1 MTTEIWQLS
10 EAELLADAAAVS
22 HDIQLLE
29 ARRIALVA
37 EIDTRVSREK
47 LGFPGPAGWLTS
59 TTLLSPGKA
68 TKIVA
73 LARGLKNFPD
83 IADAVNTGSISIDHA
98 ALILDFAETPPKGL
112 VPEGQDDARAALLKS
127 ATGPEARTGPL
138 RAAITRLH
146 DSFGG
151 KTPPPEDTDRN
162 ELFASTTLNG
172 RMVLKG
178 DFDAITGEKL
188 LTALSPLTEPR
199 PAVDGTQD
207 ERSPA
212 RRRADAFGHI
222 LDRYLASSNRPTE
235 GGEKPHVNLHI
246 NLRDLTDLRNAAA
259 GANNA
264 DITDDET
271 TRAAEQSDNT
281 AEGDAH
287 DPLDTGNP
295 SQPDPSHPDTTV
307 SDAAELDEADEPETG
322 SSTGPSPD
330 RGAYRDLFGDG
341 SGVGWLPWM
350 GPLSRNSSRQLACDC
365 LLTAIVMDEN
375 GNPLNLART
384 VRTVT
389 AKQKRA
395 LTARDHGCAFP
406 GCGKPAAW
414 TEGHHIWHW
423 TDGGPTDMNNLVLLC
438 GFHHRLIHHS
448 DWEVFIAADQHPW
461 FVPPATVD
469 PTRQPRRSHARAGP
483 HIA

>member
-1 MTTEIWQLS
+1 M
-10 EAELLADAAAVS
+10 
-22 HDIQLLE
+22 
-29 ARRIALVA
+29 
-37 EIDTRVSREK
+37 
-47 LGFPGPAGWLTS
+47 
-59 TTLLSPGKA
+59 
-68 TKIVA
+68 
-73 LARGLKNFPD
+73 
-83 IADAVNTGSISIDHA
+83 
-98 ALILDFAETPPKGL
+98 
-112 VPEGQDDARAALLKS
+112 
-127 ATGPEARTGPL
+127 
-138 RAAITRLH
+138 
-146 DSFGG
+146 
-151 KTPPPEDTDRN
+151 
-162 ELFASTTLNG
+162 
-172 RMVLKG
+172 

-199 PAVDGTQD
+199 PAADGTQD

-235 GGEKPHVNLHI
+235 GGERPHLNLHI
-246 NLRDLTDLRNAAA
+246 RLQDLTDLRDSAD
-259 GANNA
+259 

-271 TRAAEQSDNT
+271 SRAATESET
-281 AEGDAH
+281 DAA
-287 DPLDTGNP
+287 DPVDINTGNP
-295 SQPDPSHPDTTV
+295 IDT
-307 SDAAELDEADEPETG
+307 DAADELQTG
-322 SSTGPSPD
+322 SAAGPSQD

-341 SGVGWLPWM
+341 TSVGWLPWM
-350 GPLSRNSSRQLACDC
+350 GPLSRNTSRQLACDC

-384 VRTVT
+384 ARTVT

-423 TDGGPTDMNNLVLLC
+423 ADGGPTDMNNLVLLC

-448 DWEVFIAADQHPW
+448 DWEVFIGSDQHPW
-461 FVPPATVD
+461 FVPPASVD
-469 PTRQPRRSHARAGP
+469 PYREPRQSHARAGP

>member
-10 EAELLADAAAVS
+10 ESELLADAADVS
-22 HDIQLLE
+22 HRIQLLE

-37 EIDTRVSREK
+37 DIDTRVSREK

-59 TTLLSPGKA
+59 TTLLTPSKA
-68 TKIVA
+68 NKIVA

-83 IADAVNTGSISIDHA
+83 IADAVNTGVMSVDHA
-98 ALILDFAETPPKGL
+98 ALILTFAETPPKNL
-112 VPEGQDDARAALLKS
+112 PQEGRDIARTAMITA
-127 ATGPEARTGPL
+127 ATGPGARTDKI
-138 RAAITRLH
+138 REAITKLE
-146 DSFGG
+146 DTYGSD
-151 KTPPPEDTDRN
+151 KPPPEDTDRN
-162 ELFASTTLNG
+162 ELFASKTLNG
-172 RMVLKG
+172 RLVAKM

-188 LTALSPLTEPR
+188 LTALSPLTEPC
-199 PAVDGTQD
+199 PAADGTQD

-222 LDRYLASSNRPTE
+222 LDRYLASKDRPTE

-246 NLRDLTDLRNAAA
+246 RLQDLTDLRDSAD
-259 GANNA
+259 

-271 TRAAEQSDNT
+271 SRAATESET
-281 AEGDAH
+281 AAA
-287 DPLDTGNP
+287 DPVDINTGNP
-295 SQPDPSHPDTTV
+295 IDT
-307 SDAAELDEADEPETG
+307 DAATEPDHENSSG
-322 SSTGPSPD
+322 SGDRGGGDAAAD

-341 SGVGWLPWM
+341 TTVGWLPWM
-350 GPLSRNSSRQLACDC
+350 GPLSRETSRQLACDC

-384 VRTVT
+384 ARTVT

-423 TDGGPTDMNNLVLLC
+423 ADGGPTDMDNLVLLC

-448 DWEVFIAADQHPW
+448 DWDVFIGSDQHPW

-469 PTRQPRRSHARAGP
+469 PYRQPRQSHARAGP

>member
-1 MTTEIWQLS
+1 MTTAIWQLS
-10 EAELLADAAAVS
+10 DGELLADAAAVS
-22 HDIQLLE
+22 HQIQLLE

-37 EIDTRVSREK
+37 DIDARVSREK

-59 TTLLSPGKA
+59 TTLLSPSKA
-68 TKIVA
+68 NKIVA

-83 IADAVNTGSISIDHA
+83 IADAVNTGVMTIDHA
-98 ALILDFAETPPKGL
+98 ALILDFAETPPTNL
-112 VPEGQDDARAALLKS
+112 PQEGKDIARKAMITA
-127 ATGPEARTGPL
+127 ATGPGARTG
-138 RAAITRLH
+138 RIREAIAKLH
-146 DSFGG
+146 DTYGG
-151 KTPPPEDTDRN
+151 KTPPAEDTDRN

-172 RMVLKG
+172 RLALKG
-178 DFDAITGEKL
+178 DFDAVTGEKL

-199 PAVDGTQD
+199 PDPDRTQD

-246 NLRDLTDLRNAAA
+246 RLQDLQSRGGQDH
-259 GANNA
+259 G
-264 DITDDET
+264 DITDDEI
-271 TRAAEQSDNT
+271 TRAAEQSDSI
-281 AEGDAH
+281 
-287 DPLDTGNP
+287 DPADPVDLDTGNP
-295 SQPDPSHPDTTV
+295 IH
-307 SDAAELDEADEPETG
+307 SDAAESDPRGESD
-322 SSTGPSPD
+322 SPTAN

-341 SGVGWLPWM
+341 TAVGWLPWM
-350 GPLSRNSSRQLACDC
+350 GPLSRETSRQLACDC

-375 GNPLNLART
+375 GSPINLART
-384 VRTVT
+384 ARTVT

-414 TEGHHIWHW
+414 TEGHHIRHW
-423 TDGGPTDMNNLVLLC
+423 VDGGPTDMNNLVLLC

-448 DWEVFIAADQHPW
+448 DWEVFIGNGQHPW
-461 FVPPATVD
+461 FVPPASVD
-469 PTRQPRRSHARAGP
+469 PYRQPRPPHARAGP

>member
-10 EAELLADAAAVS
+10 ESELLADAADVS
-22 HDIQLLE
+22 HRIQLLE

-37 EIDTRVSREK
+37 DIDTRVSREK

-59 TTLLSPGKA
+59 TTLLTPSKA
-68 TKIVA
+68 NKIVA

-83 IADAVNTGSISIDHA
+83 IADAVNTGVMSVDHA
-98 ALILDFAETPPKGL
+98 ALILTFAETPPKNL
-112 VPEGQDDARAALLKS
+112 PQEGRDIARTAMITA
-127 ATGPEARTGPL
+127 ATGPGARTDKI
-138 RAAITRLH
+138 REAITKLE
-146 DSFGG
+146 DTYGSD
-151 KTPPPEDTDRN
+151 KPPPEDTDRN
-162 ELFASTTLNG
+162 ELFASKTLNG
-172 RMVLKG
+172 RLVAKM

-188 LTALSPLTEPR
+188 LTALSPLTEPH
-199 PAVDGTQD
+199 PAADGTQD
-207 ERSPA
+207 DRSPA
-212 RRRADAFGHI
+212 KRRADAFGHI
-222 LDRYLASSNRPTE
+222 LDRYLASKDRPTE

-246 NLRDLTDLRNAAA
+246 RLQDLQSQSSQ
-259 GANNA
+259 NNS

-271 TRAAEQSDNT
+271 TRAAAESDNT
-281 AEGDAH
+281 
-287 DPLDTGNP
+287 DPADPVDIDTGNP
-295 SQPDPSHPDTTV
+295 IRPDT
-307 SDAAELDEADEPETG
+307 ADEPDPQGE
-322 SSTGPSPD
+322 PDRPAAD

-341 SGVGWLPWM
+341 TSVGWLPWM
-350 GPLSRNSSRQLACDC
+350 GPLSRETSRQLACDC
-365 LLTAIVMDEN
+365 ILTAIVMDEN

-384 VRTVT
+384 ARTVT

-423 TDGGPTDMNNLVLLC
+423 ADGGPTDMDNLVLLC

-448 DWEVFIAADQHPW
+448 DWEVFIAADNHPW

-469 PTRQPRRSHARAGP
+469 PNRQPRQSHARAGP

>member
-1 MTTEIWQLS
+1 M
-10 EAELLADAAAVS
+10 
-22 HDIQLLE
+22 
-29 ARRIALVA
+29 
-37 EIDTRVSREK
+37 
-47 LGFPGPAGWLTS
+47 TS
-59 TTLLSPGKA
+59 TTLLTPSKA
-68 TKIVA
+68 NKIVA

-83 IADAVNTGSISIDHA
+83 IADAVNTGVMSVDHA
-98 ALILDFAETPPKGL
+98 ALILTFAETPPKNL
-112 VPEGQDDARAALLKS
+112 PQEGRDIARTAMITA
-127 ATGPEARTGPL
+127 ATGPGARTDKI
-138 RAAITRLH
+138 REAITKLE
-146 DSFGG
+146 DTYGSD
-151 KTPPPEDTDRN
+151 KPPPEDTDRN
-162 ELFASTTLNG
+162 ELFASKTLNG
-172 RMVLKG
+172 RLVAKM

-199 PAVDGTQD
+199 PAADGTQD

-222 LDRYLASSNRPTE
+222 LDRYLASSDRPTE

-246 NLRDLTDLRNAAA
+246 QLQDLTDLRD
-259 GANNA
+259 GAD

-271 TRAAEQSDNT
+271 SRAATESDTETDAADPVDINT
-281 AEGDAH
+281 GDPIDTDAATEPDHENGGGSGDCGGGDA
-287 DPLDTGNP
+287 
-295 SQPDPSHPDTTV
+295 
-307 SDAAELDEADEPETG
+307 AA
-322 SSTGPSPD
+322 D

-341 SGVGWLPWM
+341 TSVGRLPWM
-350 GPLSRNSSRQLACDC
+350 GPLSRNTSRQLACDC

-384 VRTVT
+384 ARTVT

-423 TDGGPTDMNNLVLLC
+423 ADGGPTDMDNLVLLC
-438 GFHHRLIHHS
+438 GFHHRLVHHS
-448 DWEVFIAADQHPW
+448 DWEVFIGTDQHPW
-461 FVPPATVD
+461 FVPPASVD
-469 PTRQPRRSHARAGP
+469 PYRQPRQSHARAGP

>member
-1 MTTEIWQLS
+1 MTTDIWQLS
-10 EAELLADAAAVS
+10 EAELLADAADVS
-22 HDIQLLE
+22 HQIQLME

-59 TTLLSPGKA
+59 TTLLTPSKA

-83 IADAVNTGSISIDHA
+83 IADAVNTGVMSVDHA
-98 ALILDFAETPPKGL
+98 ALILTFAETPPKNL
-112 VPEGQDDARAALLKS
+112 PQEGRDIARAAMIKA
-127 ATGPEARTGPL
+127 ATGPGARTD
-138 RAAITRLH
+138 RIREAITKLE
-146 DSFGG
+146 DTYGG
-151 KTPPPEDTDRN
+151 KKPPPEDTDRN
-162 ELFASTTLNG
+162 ELFASKTLNG
-172 RMVLKG
+172 RLALKG

-188 LTALSPLTEPR
+188 LAALSPLTEPR
-199 PAVDGTQD
+199 PAADGTQD
-207 ERSPA
+207 ERSSA
-212 RRRADAFGHI
+212 LRRAEAFGHI

-235 GGEKPHVNLHI
+235 GGEKPHLNLHI
-246 NLRDLTDLRNAAA
+246 SLKDLTDLRGTAA
-259 GANNA
+259 G
-264 DITDDET
+264 DSGSGSDENT
-271 TRAAEQSDNT
+271 GTAAESDSASGST
-281 AEGDAH
+281 GGGDA
-287 DPLDTGNP
+287 DGCD
-295 SQPDPSHPDTTV
+295 S
-307 SDAAELDEADEPETG
+307 A
-322 SSTGPSPD
+322 TGPTAD
-330 RGAYRDLFGDG
+330 RRAYRDLFGDG
-341 SGVGWLPWM
+341 TTVGWLPWM
-350 GPLSRNSSRQLACDC
+350 GPLSRETSRQLACDC
-365 LLTAIVMDEN
+365 LLTAIAMDEN
-375 GNPLNLART
+375 GSPINLART
-384 VRTVT
+384 ARTVT

-448 DWEVFIAADQHPW
+448 DWEVFIGADNHPW

-469 PTRQPRRSHARAGP
+469 PYREPRQSHARAGP

>member
-10 EAELLADAAAVS
+10 ESELLADAADVS
-22 HDIQLLE
+22 HKIQLLE

-37 EIDTRVSREK
+37 DIDTRVSREK

-59 TTLLSPGKA
+59 TTLLTPSKA
-68 TKIVA
+68 NKIVA
-73 LARGLKNFPD
+73 LGRGMKNFPD
-83 IADAVNTGSISIDHA
+83 IADAVNTGSMTIDHA
-98 ALILDFAETPPKGL
+98 ALILTFAETPPKNL
-112 VPEGQDDARAALLKS
+112 PQEGRDLARKAMITA
-127 ATGPEARTGPL
+127 ATGPGARTD
-138 RAAITRLH
+138 RIREAITKLE
-146 DSFGG
+146 DTYGG
-151 KTPPPEDTDRN
+151 NKPPPEDTDRN
-162 ELFASTTLNG
+162 ELFASKTLNG
-172 RMVLKG
+172 RLVAKM

-199 PAVDGTQD
+199 PAADGTQD

-235 GGEKPHVNLHI
+235 GGERPHLNLHI
-246 NLRDLTDLRNAAA
+246 RLQDLTDLRDSAD
-259 GANNA
+259 

-271 TRAAEQSDNT
+271 SRAATESET
-281 AEGDAH
+281 DAA
-287 DPLDTGNP
+287 DPVDINTGNP
-295 SQPDPSHPDTTV
+295 IDT
-307 SDAAELDEADEPETG
+307 DAADELQTG
-322 SSTGPSPD
+322 SAAGPSQD

-341 SGVGWLPWM
+341 TSVGWLPWM
-350 GPLSRNSSRQLACDC
+350 GPLSRNTSRQLACDC

-384 VRTVT
+384 ARTVT

-423 TDGGPTDMNNLVLLC
+423 ADGGPTDMNNLVLLC

-448 DWEVFIAADQHPW
+448 DWEVFIGSDQHPW

-469 PTRQPRRSHARAGP
+469 PYRQPRPSHARAGP

>member
-10 EAELLADAAAVS
+10 ESELLAESAAVS
-22 HDIQLLE
+22 HRIQLLE

-59 TTLLSPGKA
+59 TTLLSPSKA

-73 LARGLKNFPD
+73 LARGMAAFPD
-83 IADAVNTGSISIDHA
+83 IAAAVNTGVMTVDHA
-98 ALILDFAETPPKGL
+98 ALILTFAETPPENL
-112 VPEGQDDARAALLKS
+112 PEEGRNMARAALIKS
-127 ATGPEARTGPL
+127 ATGPDARTGRI
-138 RAAITRLH
+138 RAAITRLE
-146 DSFGG
+146 DSFGT
-151 KTPPPEDTDRN
+151 KKPPAENTDRN

-172 RMVLKG
+172 RLVLKG
-178 DFDAITGEKL
+178 DFDAVTGEKL
-188 LTALSPLTEPR
+188 LTALSPLTEPH
-199 PAVDGTQD
+199 PAADGTQD
-207 ERSPA
+207 DRSPA
-212 RRRADAFGHI
+212 KRRADAFGHI
-222 LDRYLASSNRPTE
+222 LDQYLASSDRPIE
-235 GGEKPHVNLHI
+235 GGERPHLNLHI
-246 NLRDLTDLRNAAA
+246 SLRDLTDLQNC
-259 GANNA
+259 GGDD

-271 TRAAEQSDNT
+271 SRAAAESDTDTADPVDINT
-281 AEGDAH
+281 GAPMQADTADAS
-287 DPLDTGNP
+287 DTP
-295 SQPDPSHPDTTV
+295 S
-307 SDAAELDEADEPETG
+307 AA
-322 SSTGPSPD
+322 D

-341 SGVGWLPWM
+341 TSVGWLPWM
-350 GPLSRNSSRQLACDC
+350 GPLSRNTSRQLACDC
-365 LLTAIVMDEN
+365 VLTAIVMDEN

-384 VRTVT
+384 ARTVT
-389 AKQKRA
+389 AKQRRA

-423 TDGGPTDMNNLVLLC
+423 GDGGPTDMNNLVLLC

-448 DWEVFIAADQHPW
+448 DWEVFIGTDNHPW

-469 PTRQPRRSHARAGP
+469 PYREPRPSHARAGP

>member
-59 TTLLSPGKA
+59 TTLLTPSKA
-68 TKIVA
+68 NKIVA
-73 LARGLKNFPD
+73 LARGMKNFPD
-83 IADAVNTGSISIDHA
+83 IADAVNTGSMTVDHA
-98 ALILDFAETPPKGL
+98 ALILTFAETPPKNL
-112 VPEGQDDARAALLKS
+112 PQEGRDIARTAMITA
-127 ATGPEARTGPL
+127 ATGPGARTDKI
-138 RAAITRLH
+138 REAITKLE
-146 DSFGG
+146 DTYGSD
-151 KTPPPEDTDRN
+151 KPPPEDTDRN
-162 ELFASTTLNG
+162 ELFASKMLNQ
-172 RMVLKG
+172 RLCLKA
-178 DFDAITGEKL
+178 DFDAVTAEKL
-188 LTALSPLTEPR
+188 FTALSPLTEPR
-199 PAVDGTQD
+199 PAADGTPD

-212 RRRADAFGHI
+212 QRRAEAFGQI
-222 LDRYLASSNRPTE
+222 LDHYLASKDRPTE
-235 GGEKPHVNLHI
+235 GGERPHINLHI
-246 NLRDLTDLRNAAA
+246 RLQDLQSLA
-259 GANNA
+259 GQNSD

-271 TRAAEQSDNT
+271 TRTAAESDN
-281 AEGDAH
+281 ADPADPVDIDA
-287 DPLDTGNP
+287 GNP
-295 SQPDPSHPDTTV
+295 IHSDPIRSDPTE
-307 SDAAELDEADEPETG
+307 SDAADELETD
-322 SSTGPSPD
+322 SAAGPSQD
-330 RGAYRDLFGDG
+330 RSAYRHLFGDG
-341 SGVGWLPWM
+341 TTVGWLPWM
-350 GPLSRNSSRQLACDC
+350 GPLSRETSRQLACDC

-384 VRTVT
+384 ARTVT

-423 TDGGPTDMNNLVLLC
+423 ADGGPTDMNNLVLLC

-448 DWEVFIAADQHPW
+448 DWEVFIGTDNHPW
-461 FVPPATVD
+461 FVPPASVD
-469 PTRQPRRSHARAGP
+469 PYRQPRQSHARAGP

>member
-1 MTTEIWQLS
+1 MTTAIWQLS
-10 EAELLADAAAVS
+10 ESELLADAAAVS
-22 HDIQLLE
+22 HQIQLLE

-59 TTLLSPGKA
+59 TTLLSPSKA
-68 TKIVA
+68 NKIVA

-83 IADAVNTGSISIDHA
+83 IADAVNTGVMSVDHA
-98 ALILDFAETPPKGL
+98 ALILTFAETPPKNL
-112 VPEGQDDARAALLKS
+112 PQEGRDIARAAMIKD
-127 ATGPEARTGPL
+127 ATGPGARTGPL
-138 RAAITRLH
+138 RAAITKLH
-146 DSFGG
+146 DTYGN
-151 KTPPPEDTDRN
+151 KKPPDDTDRN
-162 ELFASTTLNG
+162 ELFASKTLNG
-172 RMVLKG
+172 RLVAKM
-178 DFDAITGEKL
+178 DFDAVTGEKL

-199 PAVDGTQD
+199 PAADGTPD

-235 GGEKPHVNLHI
+235 GGEKPHINLHI
-246 NLRDLTDLRNAAA
+246 SLRDLTDLRNTM
-259 GANNA
+259 NA
-264 DITDDET
+264 DSDSDSDSDSENGRTAT
-271 TRAAEQSDNT
+271 KSDNDSRSAT
-281 AEGDAH
+281 A
-287 DPLDTGNP
+287 
-295 SQPDPSHPDTTV
+295 
-307 SDAAELDEADEPETG
+307 
-322 SSTGPSPD
+322 D

-341 SGVGWLPWM
+341 TTVGWLPWM
-350 GPLSRNSSRQLACDC
+350 GPLSRETSRQLACDC
-365 LLTAIVMDEN
+365 ILTAIVMDEN
-375 GNPLNLART
+375 GSPINLART
-384 VRTVT
+384 ARTVN

-438 GFHHRLIHHS
+438 GFHHKLIHHS
-448 DWEVFIAADQHPW
+448 DWEVFIGTDNHPW
-461 FVPPATVD
+461 FIPPATVN
-469 PTRQPRRSHARAGP
+469 PYREPRQSHARAGP

>member
-1 MTTEIWQLS
+1 
-10 EAELLADAAAVS
+10 
-22 HDIQLLE
+22 
-29 ARRIALVA
+29 VA
-37 EIDTRVSREK
+37 K
-47 LGFPGPAGWLTS
+47 
-59 TTLLSPGKA
+59 
-68 TKIVA
+68 
-73 LARGLKNFPD
+73 
-83 IADAVNTGSISIDHA
+83 
-98 ALILDFAETPPKGL
+98 
-112 VPEGQDDARAALLKS
+112 
-127 ATGPEARTGPL
+127 
-138 RAAITRLH
+138 
-146 DSFGG
+146 
-151 KTPPPEDTDRN
+151 
-162 ELFASTTLNG
+162 
-172 RMVLKG
+172 M

-199 PAVDGTQD
+199 PAADGTPD

-222 LDRYLASSNRPTE
+222 LDRYLASSDRPTE

-246 NLRDLTDLRNAAA
+246 RLQDLQSLA
-259 GANNA
+259 GQSSD

-271 TRAAEQSDNT
+271 TRAATEFDSDLVDPVDIDTT
-281 AEGDAH
+281 AE
-287 DPLDTGNP
+287 TNN
-295 SQPDPSHPDTTV
+295 
-307 SDAAELDEADEPETG
+307 EAG
-322 SSTGPSPD
+322 SVTAD

-341 SGVGWLPWM
+341 TTVGWLPWM
-350 GPLSRNSSRQLACDC
+350 GPLSRNISRQLACDC

-384 VRTVT
+384 ARTVT

-448 DWEVFIAADQHPW
+448 DWEVFIGTDQHPW
-461 FVPPATVD
+461 FVPPASVD
-469 PTRQPRRSHARAGP
+469 PYRQPRQSHARAGP

>member
-10 EAELLADAAAVS
+10 ESELLADVADVS
-22 HDIQLLE
+22 HTIQLLE

-37 EIDTRVSREK
+37 DIDTRVSREK

-59 TTLLSPGKA
+59 TTLLSPSKA

-73 LARGLKNFPD
+73 LARGMKNFPD
-83 IADAVNTGSISIDHA
+83 IADAVNTGVMTIDHA
-98 ALILDFAETPPKGL
+98 ALILTFAETPPKNL
-112 VPEGQDDARAALLKS
+112 PQEGRDIARSAMITA
-127 ATGPEARTGPL
+127 ATGPGARTDII
-138 RAAITRLH
+138 REAITKLE
-146 DSFGG
+146 DTYGG
-151 KTPPPEDTDRN
+151 NKPPPEDTDRN
-162 ELFASTTLNG
+162 ELFASKTLNG
-172 RMVLKG
+172 RLVAKM

-199 PAVDGTQD
+199 PAADGTPD

-212 RRRADAFGHI
+212 KRRADAFGHI

-246 NLRDLTDLRNAAA
+246 RLRDLQSQS
-259 GANNA
+259 GQNNS

-271 TRAAEQSDNT
+271 TRAAEQSDN
-281 AEGDAH
+281 EGDSRSDGEGVDR
-287 DPLDTGNP
+287 DPGAN
-295 SQPDPSHPDTTV
+295 
-307 SDAAELDEADEPETG
+307 
-322 SSTGPSPD
+322 

-341 SGVGWLPWM
+341 TSVGWLPWM
-350 GPLSRNSSRQLACDC
+350 GPLSRETSRQLACDC

-384 VRTVT
+384 ARTVT

-423 TDGGPTDMNNLVLLC
+423 ADGGPTDMDNLVLLC

-448 DWEVFIAADQHPW
+448 DWEVFIGTDQHPW
-461 FVPPATVD
+461 FVPPASVD
-469 PTRQPRRSHARAGP
+469 PYPQPRPSHARAGP

>member
-37 EIDTRVSREK
+37 DIDTRVSREK

-59 TTLLSPGKA
+59 TTLLTPSKA
-68 TKIVA
+68 NKMVA

-83 IADAVNTGSISIDHA
+83 IADAVNTGVMSVDHA
-98 ALILDFAETPPKGL
+98 ALILTFAETPPKNL
-112 VPEGQDDARAALLKS
+112 PQEGRDIARTAMITA
-127 ATGPEARTGPL
+127 ATGPGARTDKI
-138 RAAITRLH
+138 REAITKLE
-146 DSFGG
+146 DTYGSD
-151 KTPPPEDTDRN
+151 KPPPGDTDRN
-162 ELFASTTLNG
+162 ELFASKMLNQ
-172 RMVLKG
+172 RLCLKA
-178 DFDAITGEKL
+178 DFDAVTAEKL
-188 LTALSPLTEPR
+188 FTALSPLTEPR
-199 PAVDGTQD
+199 PAADGTPD

-212 RRRADAFGHI
+212 RRRADAFGQI
-222 LDRYLASSNRPTE
+222 LDHYLASKDRPTE
-235 GGEKPHVNLHI
+235 GGERPHINLHI
-246 NLRDLTDLRNAAA
+246 RLQDLQSLSGQNSD
-259 GANNA
+259 

-271 TRAAEQSDNT
+271 TRAAAESDN
-281 AEGDAH
+281 ADPADPVDIDA
-287 DPLDTGNP
+287 GNP
-295 SQPDPSHPDTTV
+295 IHSDPIRSDPTEW
-307 SDAAELDEADEPETG
+307 DAADELETD
-322 SSTGPSPD
+322 SAAGPSQD

-341 SGVGWLPWM
+341 TTVGWLPWM
-350 GPLSRNSSRQLACDC
+350 GPLSRNTSRQLACDC

-384 VRTVT
+384 ARTVT

-423 TDGGPTDMNNLVLLC
+423 ADGGPTDMNNLVLLC
-438 GFHHRLIHHS
+438 GFHHRLVHHS
-448 DWEVFIAADQHPW
+448 DWEVFIGTDNHPW

-469 PTRQPRRSHARAGP
+469 PYRQPRQSHARAGP

>member
-1 MTTEIWQLS
+1 M
-10 EAELLADAAAVS
+10 
-22 HDIQLLE
+22 
-29 ARRIALVA
+29 
-37 EIDTRVSREK
+37 
-47 LGFPGPAGWLTS
+47 
-59 TTLLSPGKA
+59 
-68 TKIVA
+68 
-73 LARGLKNFPD
+73 
-83 IADAVNTGSISIDHA
+83 
-98 ALILDFAETPPKGL
+98 
-112 VPEGQDDARAALLKS
+112 
-127 ATGPEARTGPL
+127 
-138 RAAITRLH
+138 
-146 DSFGG
+146 
-151 KTPPPEDTDRN
+151 
-162 ELFASTTLNG
+162 
-172 RMVLKG
+172 

-199 PAVDGTQD
+199 PAADGTQD

-222 LDRYLASSNRPTE
+222 LDRYLASSDRPTE

-246 NLRDLTDLRNAAA
+246 RLQDLTDLRDSAD
-259 GANNA
+259 

-271 TRAAEQSDNT
+271 SRAATESDTETDAADPVDINT
-281 AEGDAH
+281 GDPIDTDAATEPDHENGSGSGDCGGGDA
-287 DPLDTGNP
+287 
-295 SQPDPSHPDTTV
+295 
-307 SDAAELDEADEPETG
+307 AA
-322 SSTGPSPD
+322 D

-341 SGVGWLPWM
+341 TSVGWLPWM
-350 GPLSRNSSRQLACDC
+350 GPLSRNTSRQLACDC

-384 VRTVT
+384 ARTVT

-423 TDGGPTDMNNLVLLC
+423 ADGGPTDMDNLVLLC

-448 DWEVFIAADQHPW
+448 DWEVFIGTDQHPW
-461 FVPPATVD
+461 FVPPASVD
-469 PTRQPRRSHARAGP
+469 PYRQPRQSHARAGP